1 MLEAAGSNVFSW
13 NFIELYGMNPDQ
25 LVPWNTFLQGKSDVA
40 SLTAWKMAGPS
51 PTRSRRTIRSR
62 KSRCSDSSQ
71 CSGRRAEQGEVRALS
86 ALAPP

>member
-40 SLTAWKMAGPS
+40 SLAEDLAGHHGQG
-51 PTRSRRTIRSR
+51 REGRFDQESRGAVTTTML
-62 KSRCSDSSQ
+62 
-71 CSGRRAEQGEVRALS
+71 GRAEQGTIRALS